1 MKNKALAILR
11 GPYTGKSAVV
21 TIFFCGL
28 LGWVPHLANTLAQ
41 SKGATVPG
49 PASLTTEYPVGTS
62 PNAVIF
68 DGTNIWV
75 ANRAAIA

>member
-1 MKNKALAILR
+1 MKKKALAILR

-49 PASLTTEYPVGTS
+49 TRQSYNGIPGGNFTQCRDL
-62 PNAVIF
+62 
-68 DGTNIWV
+68 
-75 ANRAAIA
+75 